1 MGCSHNC
8 DSCSSNCGGEKSLK
22 VAANKAATVRK
33 VIGVVSGKG
42 GVGKSLLTSMM
53 AVGMTRKGYTCGVL
67 DADITGPS
75 IPKTFGVHDKL
86 EGCEEGIIPARSEGG
101 VQMISINLVLP
112 NEDDPVIYRGPI
124 IAETVKQ
131 FWSDVVWEDVDFLFV
146 DMPPGTGDVHL
157 SIIGELKIDAAVIV
171 STPQQIAVADVVR
184 GVEMFRNPQVNIPLA
199 GIVENMAW
207 FTPEELPENRYY
219 LFGKGGARRF
229 AEENGIDLLGEIP
242 IIQSIMEG
250 ADTGTPSVSIDARV
264 EPYYREIADRI
275 VDKVVK

>member
-86 EGCEEGIIPARSEGG
+86 EGARGHH
-101 VQMISINLVLP
+101 
-112 NEDDPVIYRGPI
+112 
-124 IAETVKQ
+124 
-131 FWSDVVWEDVDFLFV
+131 
-146 DMPPGTGDVHL
+146 PGTQRRRRTDDLDQSGPA
-157 SIIGELKIDAAVIV
+157 E
-171 STPQQIAVADVVR
+171 R
-184 GVEMFRNPQVNIPLA
+184 G
-199 GIVENMAW
+199 
-207 FTPEELPENRYY
+207 
-219 LFGKGGARRF
+219 
-229 AEENGIDLLGEIP
+229 
-242 IIQSIMEG
+242 
-250 ADTGTPSVSIDARV
+250 
-264 EPYYREIADRI
+264 
-275 VDKVVK
+275 

>member
-86 EGCEEGIIPARSEGG
+86 EGCEEG
-101 VQMISINLVLP
+101 
-112 NEDDPVIYRGPI
+112 
-124 IAETVKQ
+124 
-131 FWSDVVWEDVDFLFV
+131 
-146 DMPPGTGDVHL
+146 
-157 SIIGELKIDAAVIV
+157 
-171 STPQQIAVADVVR
+171 
-184 GVEMFRNPQVNIPLA
+184 NIQ
-199 GIVENMAW
+199 
-207 FTPEELPENRYY
+207 
-219 LFGKGGARRF
+219 ARR
-229 AEENGIDLLGEIP
+229 E
-242 IIQSIMEG
+242 
-250 ADTGTPSVSIDARV
+250 V
-264 EPYYREIADRI
+264 
-275 VDKVVK
+275 